1 MMGSD
6 YPMTRRKFL
15 RKGALAA
22 GALAAFPELNAGEA
36 QSPANPVIDTHIHL
50 YDPARPEGIPWPPK
64 DNAVLYSP
72 HLPADFE
79 ALTGKL
85 GVVGAVVV
93 EANAGPADNQWVL
106 DLAKENPIVVGYIG
120 RLTLGTP
127 EFSAHLD
134 RYSGSPVFR
143 GLRFSQPM
151 LAQGLG
157 QPAFENDLRQLEDR
171 GFTLDVVGGEAMLPD
186 VLRIAKMFPD
196 LRVVID
202 HLPFQEWDT
211 KGIPPALHEVARLPN
226 IFGKVSHVGRRVDG
240 RFVSD
245 PGYYRPRLDLLWELF
260 GDDRLIYGSNWPVS
274 DLIAP
279 YADIL
284 GIMTDYL
291 HGRDRAASEKYFW
304 RNSMAAYSWQP
315 RGRAAGLVKA

>member
-1 MMGSD
+1 MGLNFH
-6 YPMTRRKFL
+6 MTRRKFL
-15 RKGALAA
+15 RTGALAA
-22 GALAAFPELNAGEA
+22 GALAACPELNADEA
-36 QSPANPVIDTHIHL
+36 QSTANPVIDTHIHL

-64 DNAVLYSP
+64 DDAVLYSS

-85 GVVGAVVV
+85 GVMGAVVV

-120 RLTLGTP
+120 RLTPGTP
-127 EFSAHLD
+127 EFPAHLD
-134 RYSGSPVFR
+134 SYSGSPVFR
-143 GLRFSQPM
+143 GLRLSQPM
-151 LAQGLG
+151 LVQGLG
-157 QPAFENDLRQLEDR
+157 QSAFENDLRQLEER
-171 GFTLDVVGGEAMLPD
+171 KFTLDVVGGEAMLPD
-186 VLRIAKMFPD
+186 VLRLAKIFPG

-211 KGIPPALHEVARLPN
+211 NAMRTALSEVARLSN
-226 IFGKVSHVGRRVDG
+226 VFGKISHVGRRVDG

-245 PGYYRPRLDLLWELF
+245 PAYYRPRLDLLWELF

-274 DLIAP
+274 DFIAP

-284 GIMTDYL
+284 GIMTEYL
-291 HGRDRAASEKYFW
+291 RGRDRVVSEKYFW

-315 RGRAAGLVKA
+315 RGRAVGLLKE